1 MDPMDGRS
9 ERSHHRDAARPA
21 NGRGGR
27 SPRLSDADRAAAVR
41 RLTGHRAAG
50 RLTAEEVRDRSTW
63 VDAARTR
70 ADLAQVFADLPDDHP
85 VRTAWH
91 DRHWRTHAVL
101 FAVVTTALLVVW
113 AVVRDPDPLPRDYGM
128 DYWWPVW
135 LALLW
140 ATVVLLHLLRTAGLL
155 RGPTRPRPPTP
166 APPPLPEQATE
177 PATEPATESA
187 TEPATEPPAGLSTE
201 PPPADAPLPDALAVL
216 TPRELEVLAL
226 VGQGH
231 ANKDIAAALF
241 ISERTARTHVSN
253 ILQKLEL
260 TSRTQ
265 AAILAVQA
273 GLRPQA

>member
-1 MDPMDGRS
+1 MDGRS
-9 ERSHHRDAARPA
+9 ERSHHPDAARPA
-21 NGRGGR
+21 DGRGGR

-41 RLTGHRAAG
+41 RLTGHQAAG

-155 RGPTRPRPPTP
+155 RGPTRPRPPAP
-166 APPPLPEQATE
+166 GPPPHRETAPEPPEGPSSGSPPE
-177 PATEPATESA
+177 PASES
-187 TEPATEPPAGLSTE
+187 PAG
-201 PPPADAPLPDALAVL
+201 PPADAPLPDALAVL
-216 TPRELEVLAL
+216 TPREIEVLAL

-273 GLRPQA
+273 GLRPQV